1 MGTLRKICH
10 QEKNSEG
17 TGYSCQSPWSAPP
30 PLSWKILLTSGK
42 AQKERSS
49 ENQNC
54 FSSPAPPP
62 RPPSPQLPHAFGQHL
77 QQHLHPSLLV
87 RGRGRGPSSPT
98 LWTIFLISSHLKLN
112 QDWMMTV
119 QRRGRESSSC
129 IGSQQPPPPQPHPSA
144 QPSASGAYSA
154 PQHRPPHVRMVF

>member
-1 MGTLRKICH
+1 MGTVRKIC
-10 QEKNSEG
+10 QQDKNTEW

-54 FSSPAPPP
+54 SLCPAPPP
-62 RPPSPQLPHAFGQHL
+62 RPPS
-77 QQHLHPSLLV
+77 LV

-98 LWTIFLISSHLKLN
+98 LGIRRNSSHLKLN
-112 QDWMMTV
+112 QDWMMTI
-119 QRRGRESSSC
+119 QRRDRASSSC
-129 IGSQQPPPPQPHPSA
+129 IG
-144 QPSASGAYSA
+144 
-154 PQHRPPHVRMVF
+154 